1 MASNIGEIVA
11 TATLD
16 VAPFQSNVGRLKTY
30 LKGVDNSLKA
40 MENNFKGAG
49 KNVNNLK
56 SLLSQTG
63 SALGSYQK
71 LLSSQSERYN
81 QLKASIG
88 DVSAATAEQKQ
99 KLVEAGASMTATAA
113 KVAELQNRY
122 EQLAKSMR
130 QAYIDDSAFTKFG
143 KSAQEIG
150 NKISQ
155 AGQTVSGFG
164 SALTRGVTAPIV
176 AGAGIVLKAAIDYE
190 SAFAGVKKTV
200 DETATV
206 SYQKLSDGIRQMAKE
221 LPASAVEIANV
232 AEVAGQLGIKT
243 EDILSFSRTMIDMG
257 ESTNLSAEEAATAI
271 AKIANI
277 MGLTSDEYSRF
288 GAAVVDLGNNFATT
302 EKDIVE
308 MTNRLAAGGKLAGL
322 STADILGLATAMS
335 SVGIE
340 AEAGGTAM
348 TQTLTAI
355 GNAVSL
361 TGKGAADDLN
371 LIAKTAGMTSEEF
384 QQAWK
389 EKPVVALQSFIKV
402 LQEAQDK
409 GVNMNAILMQL
420 GMTGVRQ
427 SNMLKSLALA
437 SDKMGAA
444 VQRSNQAWKENTAL
458 TNEANKRYETTESQ
472 LKMFKNQLTDI
483 AIEFGGPLIKALRS
497 GLDAVKPW
505 IATLSDLAK
514 KFSSLSTEQQQNI
527 IYWGLAAAAIGPVLK
542 ILGGGISVVGGFIK
556 AIGGISKGIGILS
569 GSFKY
574 LKDFGGVASSLKAVA
589 GSAGAVETAVAGAT
603 SSTGTFA
610 GALGALANPI
620 GLLVG
625 GSALLAAG
633 LVYLGNKKDEARIKT
648 EEFGSQLSDT
658 ARGELKNFQKT
669 VDETSA
675 AVANFGTHAGDA
687 EKVSGAFKKL
697 YDEIVDGADKVNQRM
712 AELGSKWG
720 LSEED
725 IARAQEKNAQVVS
738 NTETMMNQIN
748 DIYQRHNGDAS
759 KFSQEEKEIIL
770 NNQNEMIKAKL
781 SMMDLSAEQQKAALQ
796 ALNGEVRNLN
806 ETQLNHTKD
815 VLKKALDEEKRL
827 YENSKSELKELLAG
841 KAIDQE
847 TYNKKMQT
855 LEANH
860 TQTMEALGVKYYQ
873 VMQNLDAKVKARTG
887 QSWNYW
893 EEAKKVL
900 EEYGLSYEVI
910 GQKAAEASRKM
921 GDSHSILAKYTSDMS
936 KETREANDA
945 WSLLVGNINENGNF
959 EVKSNVKEVIGEAT
973 KSAEGWEQFKFIA
986 KNADI
991 NSNARVTIAEALVE
1005 SGKWSTMT
1013 LEEKQLIVQNQAGL
1027 QAIFD
1032 SESQLKIWN
1041 SMPAEVKELLLK
1053 NADVM
1058 NKAEEASKALYNY
1071 EALTPKQ
1078 KELLATDE
1086 NFRNAVARS
1095 TDTLTTWNATVPF
1108 TKDLKADPTSVLN
1121 NSQLSIDKI
1130 LSWNMTSADT
1140 KSLDAVDNTGVAV
1153 GSAFLSVNSPK
1164 QESPIAINANDNTAE
1179 ASQSAS
1185 SNVNAPY
1192 QASPIDINAVDLTG
1206 NPSSAASA
1214 GVNAVKQNSPID
1226 INATNQTQGEANA
1239 ASNAVNAVKQ
1249 NGPIGIN
1256 AQDNTSSAVNS
1267 VWSGLMSLPAV
1278 KFIDII
1284 TRHFTEQHAKGTDN
1298 HPGGLATVND
1308 QRGTLYKELITL
1320 PDGTS
1325 FIPEGRNVVL
1335 PLPPGTKVLRAGKTR
1350 SLMNRLGIP
1359 NYEKGI
1365 GFEDTKIS
1373 HLTRRFQE
1381 LNARNRSSSYPKSTY
1396 SSGGF
1401 ANHSADSSGKAIVTE
1416 LVSLKESV
1424 EILLG
1429 KLLDKDSNTYLDG
1442 QVIAENSYRYQ
1453 GNIMR
1458 REGI

>member
-1 MASNIGEIVA
+1 MAGGTPLGQMYIELG
-11 TATLD
+11 LD
-16 VAPFQSNVGRLKTY
+16 VSKFNPTLNGAKNAVKYFQSNVKAL
-30 LKGVDNSLKA
+30 DSSLKNNGKNTDLLQAKYKTLGQAIEAQRKVLDQMKKSFDTLEPGTAKFDKAAAEIERENAKLTA
-40 MENNFKGAG
+40 MEGQLHRVQQALVAVGKENSFANRINKLGDSLIKGGDKIKTFGDNISSFGG
-49 KNVNNLK
+49 KLT
-56 SLLSQTG
+56 TG
-63 SALGSYQK
+63 L
-71 LLSSQSERYN
+71 
-81 QLKASIG
+81 
-88 DVSAATAEQKQ
+88 
-99 KLVEAGASMTATAA
+99 
-113 KVAELQNRY
+113 
-122 EQLAKSMR
+122 
-130 QAYIDDSAFTKFG
+130 
-143 KSAQEIG
+143 
-150 NKISQ
+150 
-155 AGQTVSGFG
+155 
-164 SALTRGVTAPIV
+164 TAPLV
-176 AGAGIVLKAAIDYE
+176 ASVGLITKAAIDYE

-389 EKPVVALQSFIKV
+389 EKPVVALQSFIKG

-437 SDKMGAA
+437 SDKMGQA
-444 VQRSNQAWKENTAL
+444 VDRSNKAWKENTAL

-472 LKMFKNQLTDI
+472 LKMFKNQVTDL
-483 AIEFGGPLIKALRS
+483 AIEFGGPLLKALRE
-497 GLDAVKPW
+497 GLKAGKPW
-505 IATLSDLAK
+505 IETLAK
-514 KFSSLSTEQQQNI
+514 MAKQFSSMSEEQQRNI
-527 IYWGLAAAAIGPVLK
+527 LK
-542 ILGGGISVVGGFIK
+542 W
-556 AIGGISKGIGILS
+556 
-569 GSFKY
+569 
-574 LKDFGGVASSLKAVA
+574 
-589 GSAGAVETAVAGAT
+589 
-603 SSTGTFA
+603 
-610 GALGALANPI
+610 GALAAGAGPALTILGKGLGII
-620 GLLVG
+620 GNLTKALGWLTKGTGKTVG
-625 GSALLAAG
+625 GLSLMLKTFQAFRTTGNLTSAFQLASTGMASFGTATATASTSTSLLTTALGTLASPLGLIVGGLSLATAAI
-633 LVYLGNKKDEARIKT
+633 VYLGNEKDKARIKT

-658 ARGELKNFQKT
+658 TRGELRNFQKT
-669 VDETSA
+669 VDETST

-697 YDEIVDGADKVNQRM
+697 YDEIVDGADKVNKRM

-725 IARAQEKNAQVVS
+725 IAKAQEKNAQVVS

-759 KFSQEEKEIIL
+759 KFSREEKEIIL

-815 VLKKALDEEKRL
+815 VLKKALDEEKKL

-847 TYNKKMQT
+847 TYNKKMQA

-1140 KSLDAVDNTGVAV
+1140 KSLDAVDNTGAAV
-1153 GSAFLSVNSPK
+1153 GSAIISVNSPR
-1164 QESPIAINANDNTAE
+1164 QEAPIDLFATDQTGGVRNETSSAINAIKQYNPVDISAKNSTQGTVNE
-1179 ASQSAS
+1179 VQS
-1185 SNVNAPY
+1185 
-1192 QASPIDINAVDLTG
+1192 
-1206 NPSSAASA
+1206 
-1214 GVNAVKQNSPID
+1214 GVNGIQDRTV
-1226 INATNQTQGEANA
+1226 T
-1239 ASNAVNAVKQ
+1239 
-1249 NGPIGIN
+1249 IN
-1256 AQDNTSSAVNS
+1256 AQDNASGVLAGIRSWIDS
-1267 VWSGLMSLPAV
+1267 VTGN
-1278 KFIDII
+1278 F
-1284 TRHFTEQHAKGTDN
+1284 FTTIFASQHAHGTN
-1298 HPGGLATVND
+1298 YHPGGLAVVND
-1308 QRGTLYKELITL
+1308 QRNSNYKELVTL
-1320 PDGTS
+1320 PDGRS
-1325 FIPEGRNVVL
+1325 FIPEGRNVLL
-1335 PLPPGTKVLRAGKTR
+1335 PLPRGSKVLRADKTR
-1350 SLMNRLGIP
+1350 RLMHEMGVPKYASGIGIP
-1359 NYEKGI
+1359 SDAKFLREMEQAQQNIVVQHQYTNKGQDTDKVVSEMRILRASMEKI
-1365 GFEDTKIS
+1365 
-1373 HLTRRFQE
+1373 LTAILE
-1381 LNARNRSSSYPKSTY
+1381 KSP
-1396 SSGGF
+1396 
-1401 ANHSADSSGKAIVTE
+1401 DV
-1416 LVSLKESV
+1416 
-1424 EILLG
+1424 
-1429 KLLDKDSNTYLDG
+1429 YLDNDIISRKTYEQHG
-1442 QVIAENSYRYQ
+1442 AIYA
-1453 GNIMR
+1453 

>member
-1 MASNIGEIVA
+1 MASNIGELVA

-49 KNVNNLK
+49 KNVGNLK
-56 SLLSQTG
+56 NLLSQTG
-63 SALGSYQK
+63 SALSSYQK
-71 LLSSQSERYN
+71 VLSSQSERYN

-88 DVSAATAEQKQ
+88 DVSTATAEQKQ
-99 KLVEAGASMTATAA
+99 KLVEASASMTATAA

-122 EQLAKSMR
+122 EQLASSMR

-143 KSAQEIG
+143 RGAQEVG

-155 AGQTVSGFG
+155 VGQTVSGFG

-176 AGAGIVLKAAIDYE
+176 AGAGLVVKAAIDYE

-206 SYQKLSDGIRQMAKE
+206 SYKNLSDGIRQMAKE

-232 AEVAGQLGIKT
+232 AEVAGQLGIKA

-271 AKIANI
+271 AKVANI
-277 MGLTSDEYSRF
+277 MGLTSDDYSRF
-288 GAAVVDLGNNFATT
+288 GASVVDLGNNFATT
-302 EKDIVE
+302 EKDIV
-308 MTNRLAAGGKLAGL
+308 MMANRLAAGGKLAGL
-322 STADILGLATAMS
+322 TAPEILGLATAMS

-361 TGKGAADDLN
+361 TTKDSADDLA
-371 LIAKTAGMTSEEF
+371 LIAKVAGTTSEEF

-389 EKPVVALQSFIKV
+389 EKPAEALQSFIKG
-402 LQEAQDK
+402 LNTAREK
-409 GVNMNAILMQL
+409 GANMDAILMKL

-427 SNMLKSLALA
+427 GNMLKSLALS
-437 SDKMGAA
+437 SDKMSAA
-444 VQRSNQAWKENTAL
+444 VNRSNQAWKENTAL

-472 LKMFKNQLTDI
+472 LKMFRNQLTDI
-483 AIEFGGPLIKALRS
+483 AIEFGGPLIKALRE
-497 GLDAVKPW
+497 GLNAAKPW
-505 IATLSDLAK
+505 IENLSELAK

-527 IYWGLAAAAIGPVLK
+527 LKWGLFAAALGPALK
-542 ILGGGISVVGGFIK
+542 LLGGGISVIGGFVK
-556 AIGGISKGIGILS
+556 AIGGLSKGIGFLS
-569 GSFKY
+569 GSAKY
-574 LKDFGGVASSLKAVA
+574 LANLPVGLNALA
-589 GSAGAVETAVAGAT
+589 GSAGAAETAMAGV
-603 SSTGTFA
+603 STGA
-610 GALGALANPI
+610 GSLSGAFGALANPL
-620 GLLVG
+620 GLIVGSIALVT
-625 GSALLAAG
+625 AG
-633 LVYLGNKKDEARIKT
+633 LVYLGNEKDKARIKT

-658 ARGELKNFQKT
+658 ARGELRSFQKT
-669 VDETSA
+669 VDETVT
-675 AVANFGTHAGDA
+675 AVANFGTHAGDV
-687 EKVSGAFKKL
+687 EKVTGAFKKL
-697 YDEIVDGADKVNQRM
+697 YDEVAESAEKANKRM
-712 AELGSKWG
+712 EELGAKWG

-725 IARAQEKNAQVVS
+725 VARAREKNGQVVS
-738 NTETMMNQIN
+738 NTEAMMNQIN

-796 ALNGEVRNLN
+796 ALNGEIGNLN
-806 ETQLNHTKD
+806 ETQLKHTKD
-815 VLKKALDEEKRL
+815 VLKQALDEEKTL
-827 YENSKSELKELLAG
+827 YETSKSELKELLKG

-847 TYNKKMQT
+847 TYNKKIQE

-860 TQTMEALGVKYYQ
+860 TQTMEALGTKYYQ
-873 VMQNLDAKVKARTG
+873 VMKTLDAKVKARTG
-887 QSWNYW
+887 QNWNYW
-893 EEAKKVL
+893 EEAKKAL
-900 EEYGLSYEVI
+900 EEYGLSYEAI
-910 GQKAAEASRKM
+910 GQKAAEASEKA
-921 GDSHSILAKYTSDMS
+921 GNSHSILAKYTSDMS
-936 KETREANDA
+936 KEVKEANDA
-945 WSLLVGNINENGNF
+945 WSLLVGNIDKNGNF
-959 EVKSNVKEVIGEAT
+959 EIKSNVKEVIGEAA
-973 KSAEGWEQFKFIA
+973 KSAEGWEQLQFIA
-986 KNADI
+986 KTADI

-1032 SESQLKIWN
+1032 SENHLKIWN

-1071 EALTPKQ
+1071 DSLTPKQ

-1086 NFRNAVARS
+1086 SFRTAVARS
-1095 TDTLTTWNATVPF
+1095 TDTLTTWNATTPF
-1108 TKDLKADPTSVLN
+1108 TKDFKANPTDVLN
-1121 NSQLSIDKI
+1121 NGQLSIDKI
-1130 LSWNMTSADT
+1130 MSWNLTNADT
-1140 KSLDAVDNTGVAV
+1140 KSLDAVDNTAGAVA
-1153 GSAFLSVNSPK
+1153 SALLSVNSPK
-1164 QESPIAINANDNTAE
+1164 QETPISINATDQTGPE
-1179 ASQSAS
+1179 SAS
-1185 SNVNAPY
+1185 ASAGINAIK
-1192 QASPIDINAVDLTG
+1192 QNFPIDINATNKTQG
-1206 NPSSAASA
+1206 EANSADQS
-1214 GVNAVKQNSPID
+1214 VNAVKQNSPIS
-1226 INATNQTQGEANA
+1226 IRAQNNTQSA
-1239 ASNAVNAVKQ
+1239 
-1249 NGPIGIN
+1249 I
-1256 AQDNTSSAVNS
+1256 SSVLG
-1267 VWSGLMSLPAV
+1267 GLASLPAI

-1284 TRHFTEQHAKGTDN
+1284 TRHFTQRHAKGTDN

-1308 QRGTLYKELITL
+1308 QRGTLYKEMVTL

-1325 FIPEGRNVVL
+1325 FIPHGRNVTL
-1335 PLPPGTKVLRAGKTR
+1335 PLPPGSKVMRAGKTR

-1359 NYEKGI
+1359 NYENGI

-1373 HLTRRFQE
+1373 HLTRRIQSI
-1381 LNARNRSSSYPKSTY
+1381 NTKNSNRGYQNTSYTIGGY
-1396 SSGGF
+1396 SGGDNQ
-1401 ANHSADSSGKAIVTE
+1401 AVVSE
-1416 LVSLKESV
+1416 LVSLKESL
-1424 EILLG
+1424 ENLLG
-1429 KLLDKDSNTYLDG
+1429 RLLDKDTNTYLDG
-1442 QVIAENSYRYQ
+1442 RVIAESSYKYQ

>member
-1 MASNIGEIVA
+1 MASNIGELVA

-49 KNVNNLK
+49 KNVSNLK
-56 SLLSQTG
+56 GLLSQTG

-88 DVSAATAEQKQ
+88 DVSTATAEQKQ
-99 KLVEAGASMTATAA
+99 KLVEASASMTATAA

-143 KSAQEIG
+143 KGAQEVG

-155 AGQTVSGFG
+155 MGQTISGFG

-176 AGAGIVLKAAIDYE
+176 AGAGLVVKAAIDYE

-206 SYQKLSDGIRQMAKE
+206 SYKNLSDGIRQMAKE

-232 AEVAGQLGIKT
+232 AEVAGQLGIKA
-243 EDILSFSRTMIDMG
+243 EDILTFSRTMIDMG

-277 MGLTSDEYSRF
+277 LGLTSDEYGRF
-288 GAAVVDLGNNFATT
+288 GASVVDLGNNFATT

-322 STADILGLATAMS
+322 TAPEILGLATAMS

-361 TGKGAADDLN
+361 TAKDSADDLA
-371 LIAKTAGMTSEEF
+371 LIAKVAGTTSEEF
-384 QQAWK
+384 QKAWK
-389 EKPVVALQSFIKV
+389 EKPAEALQAFIKG
-402 LQEAQDK
+402 LNTAREQGA
-409 GVNMNAILMQL
+409 NMDAILMKL
-420 GMTGVRQ
+420 GMTGIRQ
-427 SNMLKSLALA
+427 GNMLKSLALS
-437 SDKMGAA
+437 SDKMSAA
-444 VQRSNQAWKENTAL
+444 VERSNQAWKDNTAL

-472 LKMFKNQLTDI
+472 LKMFRNQVTDL

-505 IATLSDLAK
+505 LSNLADLAK

-527 IYWGLAAAAIGPVLK
+527 MKWGLFAAALGPALK
-542 ILGGGISVVGGFIK
+542 LLGGGISVIGGFVK
-556 AIGGISKGIGILS
+556 AIGGLSKGIGFLS
-569 GSFKY
+569 GSAKY
-574 LKDFGGVASSLKAVA
+574 LANLPVGLNALA
-589 GSAGAVETAVAGAT
+589 GSAGAVETAMEGV
-603 SSTGTFA
+603 STGA
-610 GALGALANPI
+610 GSLSGAFGALANPL
-620 GLLVG
+620 GLIVG
-625 GSALLAAG
+625 SIALAAAG
-633 LVYLGNKKDEARIKT
+633 LVYLGNEKDKARIKT

-658 ARGELKNFQKT
+658 ARGELRSFQKT
-669 VDETSA
+669 VDETA
-675 AVANFGTHAGDA
+675 TAVANFGTHAGDA
-687 EKVSGAFKKL
+687 DKVSGAFKKL
-697 YDEIVDGADKVNQRM
+697 YEEIATAADKTNKRM
-712 AELGSKWG
+712 EELGAKWG
-720 LSEED
+720 LSEDD
-725 IARAQEKNAQVVS
+725 IAKTKERNGQVVS
-738 NTETMMNQIN
+738 NTEAMMNQIN
-748 DIYQRHNGDAS
+748 EIYQRHNGDAS

-781 SMMDLSAEQQKAALQ
+781 SMMNLSADQQKAALQ
-796 ALNGEVRNLN
+796 ALNGDVRSLN
-806 ETQLNHTKD
+806 ETQLKHTKD
-815 VLKKALDEEKRL
+815 VLKQALDEEKKL
-827 YENSKSELKELLAG
+827 YENSKSELKELLDG

-847 TYNKKMQT
+847 TYNKKLQT

-860 TQTMEALGVKYYQ
+860 TQTMEALGSKYYQ
-873 VMQNLDAKVKARTG
+873 VMQNLDVKVKARTG

-910 GQKAAEASRKM
+910 GQKSAKASQKM

-936 KETREANDA
+936 KEVKEANDA
-945 WSLLVGNINENGNF
+945 WSLLVGNIDKNGNF
-959 EVKSNVKEVIGEAT
+959 QVKSNVKEVIGEAT
-973 KSAEGWEQFKFIA
+973 KSAEGWEQLQFIA
-986 KNADI
+986 KTADI

-1005 SGKWSTMT
+1005 SGKWKDMT
-1013 LEEKQLIVQNQAGL
+1013 LEEKQVIVKNQAGL

-1032 SESQLKIWN
+1032 SETHLKTWN
-1041 SMPAEVKELLLK
+1041 SMPAEVKELLMK
-1053 NADVM
+1053 NTDIM
-1058 NKAEEASKALYNY
+1058 NKAEEASKALSNY
-1071 EALTPKQ
+1071 EALKPKQ
-1078 KELLATDE
+1078 KELLANDE
-1086 NFRNAVARS
+1086 SVRKAVARS
-1095 TDTLTTWNATVPF
+1095 TDTLTTWNATTPF
-1108 TKDLKADPTSVLN
+1108 TKDLKADPTNVLN
-1121 NSQLSIDKI
+1121 NGQLSIDKI
-1130 LSWNMTSADT
+1130 TAWNFASAET
-1140 KSLDAVDNTGVAV
+1140 KSLDAVDNTSAAV
-1153 GSAFLSVNSPK
+1153 GSAMLNVNSPK
-1164 QESPIAINANDNTAE
+1164 QETPIGINATDLTSPE
-1179 ASQSAS
+1179 SAS
-1185 SNVNAPY
+1185 
-1192 QASPIDINAVDLTG
+1192 
-1206 NPSSAASA
+1206 ASA
-1214 GVNAVKQNSPID
+1214 GINAIKQNFPID
-1226 INATNQTQGEANA
+1226 INATNKTQGEANA

-1249 NGPIGIN
+1249 NSPIGIN
-1256 AQDNTSSAVNS
+1256 AQNQTGGVISS
-1267 VWSGLMSLPAV
+1267 VWSSLSSLPAF

-1335 PLPPGTKVLRAGKTR
+1335 PLPPGTKVMRAGKTR

-1381 LNARNRSSSYPKSTY
+1381 INARNRSSSYPKSTY
-1396 SSGGF
+1396 SSGRF
-1401 ANHSADSSGKAIVTE
+1401 ANHSEDSSSKAIVTE

-1424 EILLG
+1424 EFLLG

>member
-1 MASNIGEIVA
+1 MAGGTPLGQMYIELG
-11 TATLD
+11 LD
-16 VAPFQSNVGRLKTY
+16 VSKFNPTLNGAKNAVKYFQSNVKAL
-30 LKGVDNSLKA
+30 DSSLK
-40 MENNFKGAG
+40 NNG
-49 KNVNNLK
+49 KNTDLLQAKYKTLGQAIEAQRKVLDQMKK
-56 SLLSQTG
+56 SFDTLEPGT
-63 SALGSYQK
+63 AK
-71 LLSSQSERYN
+71 FD
-81 QLKASIG
+81 K
-88 DVSAATAEQKQ
+88 ATAEIERENA
-99 KLVEAGASMTATAA
+99 KLAA
-113 KVAELQNRY
+113 MEGQLHKVQQALIAVGKENSFANRINK
-122 EQLAKSMR
+122 LG
-130 QAYIDDSAFTKFG
+130 DSLIKGGDKIKTFG
-143 KSAQEIG
+143 D
-150 NKISQ
+150 NIS
-155 AGQTVSGFG
+155 SFG
-164 SALTRGVTAPIV
+164 GKLTTGLTAPLV
-176 AGAGIVLKAAIDYE
+176 ASVGLITKAAIDYE

-389 EKPVVALQSFIKV
+389 EKPVVALQSFIKG

-437 SDKMGAA
+437 SDKMGQA
-444 VQRSNQAWKENTAL
+444 VDRSNKAWKENTAL

-472 LKMFKNQLTDI
+472 LKMFKNQVTDL
-483 AIEFGGPLIKALRS
+483 AIEFGGPLLKALRE
-497 GLDAVKPW
+497 GLKAGKPW
-505 IATLSDLAK
+505 IETLAK
-514 KFSSLSTEQQQNI
+514 MAKQFSSMSEEQQRNI
-527 IYWGLAAAAIGPVLK
+527 LK
-542 ILGGGISVVGGFIK
+542 W
-556 AIGGISKGIGILS
+556 
-569 GSFKY
+569 
-574 LKDFGGVASSLKAVA
+574 
-589 GSAGAVETAVAGAT
+589 
-603 SSTGTFA
+603 
-610 GALGALANPI
+610 GALAAGAGPALTILGKGLGII
-620 GLLVG
+620 GNLTKALGWLTKGTGKTVSGLSLMLKTFQAFRTTGNLTSAFQLASTGMASFGTATTTASTSTSLLTTALGTLASPLGLIVG
-625 GSALLAAG
+625 GLSLATAAI
-633 LVYLGNKKDEARIKT
+633 VYLGNEKDKARIKT

-658 ARGELKNFQKT
+658 TRGELRNFQKT
-669 VDETSA
+669 VDETSM

-697 YDEIVDGADKVNQRM
+697 YDEIVDGADKVNKRM

-725 IARAQEKNAQVVS
+725 IAKAQEKNAQVVS

-759 KFSQEEKEIIL
+759 KFSREEKEIIL

-815 VLKKALDEEKRL
+815 VLKKALDEEKKL

-847 TYNKKMQT
+847 TYNKKMQA

-1140 KSLDAVDNTGVAV
+1140 KSLDAVDNTGAAV
-1153 GSAFLSVNSPK
+1153 GSAIISVNSPR
-1164 QESPIAINANDNTAE
+1164 QEAPIDLFATDQTGGVRNETSSAINAIKQYNPVDISAQNSTQGTVNE
-1179 ASQSAS
+1179 VQS
-1185 SNVNAPY
+1185 
-1192 QASPIDINAVDLTG
+1192 
-1206 NPSSAASA
+1206 
-1214 GVNAVKQNSPID
+1214 GVNGIQDRTV
-1226 INATNQTQGEANA
+1226 T
-1239 ASNAVNAVKQ
+1239 
-1249 NGPIGIN
+1249 IN
-1256 AQDNTSSAVNS
+1256 AQDNASGVLAGIRSWIDS
-1267 VWSGLMSLPAV
+1267 VTGN
-1278 KFIDII
+1278 F
-1284 TRHFTEQHAKGTDN
+1284 FTTIFASQHAHGTN
-1298 HPGGLATVND
+1298 YHPGGLAVVND
-1308 QRGTLYKELITL
+1308 QRNSNYKELVTL
-1320 PDGTS
+1320 PDGRS
-1325 FIPEGRNVVL
+1325 FIPEGRNVLL
-1335 PLPPGTKVLRAGKTR
+1335 PLPRGSKVLRADKTR
-1350 SLMNRLGIP
+1350 RLMHEMGVPKYASGIGIP
-1359 NYEKGI
+1359 SDAKFLREMEQAQQNIVVQHQYTNKGQDTDKVVSEMRILRASMEKI
-1365 GFEDTKIS
+1365 
-1373 HLTRRFQE
+1373 LTAILE
-1381 LNARNRSSSYPKSTY
+1381 KSP
-1396 SSGGF
+1396 
-1401 ANHSADSSGKAIVTE
+1401 DV
-1416 LVSLKESV
+1416 
-1424 EILLG
+1424 
-1429 KLLDKDSNTYLDG
+1429 YLDNEIISRKTYEQHG
-1442 QVIAENSYRYQ
+1442 AIYA
-1453 GNIMR
+1453 

>member
-1 MASNIGEIVA
+1 MAGGTPLGQMYIELG
-11 TATLD
+11 LD
-16 VAPFQSNVGRLKTY
+16 VSKFNPTLNGAKNAVKYFQSNVKAL
-30 LKGVDNSLKA
+30 DSSLKNNGKNTDLLQAKYKTLGQAIEAQRKVLDQMKKSFDTLEPGTAKFDKAAAEIERENAKLAA
-40 MENNFKGAG
+40 MEGQLHKVQQALIAVGKENSFANRINKLGDSLIKGGDKIKTFGDNISSFGG
-49 KNVNNLK
+49 KLT
-56 SLLSQTG
+56 TG
-63 SALGSYQK
+63 L
-71 LLSSQSERYN
+71 
-81 QLKASIG
+81 
-88 DVSAATAEQKQ
+88 
-99 KLVEAGASMTATAA
+99 
-113 KVAELQNRY
+113 
-122 EQLAKSMR
+122 
-130 QAYIDDSAFTKFG
+130 
-143 KSAQEIG
+143 
-150 NKISQ
+150 
-155 AGQTVSGFG
+155 
-164 SALTRGVTAPIV
+164 TAPLV
-176 AGAGIVLKAAIDYE
+176 ASVGLITKAAIDYE

-389 EKPVVALQSFIKV
+389 EKPVVALQSFIKG

-437 SDKMGAA
+437 SDKMGQA
-444 VQRSNQAWKENTAL
+444 VDRSNKAWKENTAL

-472 LKMFKNQLTDI
+472 LKMFKNQVTDL
-483 AIEFGGPLIKALRS
+483 AIEFGGPLLKALRE
-497 GLDAVKPW
+497 GLKAGKPW
-505 IATLSDLAK
+505 IETLAK
-514 KFSSLSTEQQQNI
+514 MAKQFSSMSEEQQRNI
-527 IYWGLAAAAIGPVLK
+527 LKWGALAAGAGPALT
-542 ILGGGISVVGGFIK
+542 ILGKGLGIIGNLTK
-556 AIGGISKGIGILS
+556 ALGWLTKGTGKTVSGLS
-569 GSFKY
+569 LMLKTFQAFRTTGNLTSAFQLASTGMASF
-574 LKDFGGVASSLKAVA
+574 GTATASAS
-589 GSAGAVETAVAGAT
+589 
-603 SSTGTFA
+603 SSTGL
-610 GALGALANPI
+610 LGTSMSLLANPL
-620 GLLVG
+620 GLIVG
-625 GSALLAAG
+625 SLALATAG
-633 LVYLGNKKDEARIKT
+633 LVYLGNEKDKARIKT

-658 ARGELKNFQKT
+658 ARGELRNFQKT
-669 VDETSA
+669 VDETST

-697 YDEIVDGADKVNQRM
+697 YDEIVDGADKVNKRM

-725 IARAQEKNAQVVS
+725 IAKAQEKNAQLVS

-759 KFSQEEKEIIL
+759 KFSREEKEIIL

-815 VLKKALDEEKRL
+815 VLKKALDEEKKL

-847 TYNKKMQT
+847 TYNKKMQA

-1140 KSLDAVDNTGVAV
+1140 KSLDAVDNTGAAV
-1153 GSAFLSVNSPK
+1153 GSAIISVNSPR
-1164 QESPIAINANDNTAE
+1164 QEAPIDLFATDQTGGVRNETSSAINAIKQYNPVDISAQNSTQGTVNE
-1179 ASQSAS
+1179 VQS
-1185 SNVNAPY
+1185 
-1192 QASPIDINAVDLTG
+1192 
-1206 NPSSAASA
+1206 
-1214 GVNAVKQNSPID
+1214 GVNGIQDRTV
-1226 INATNQTQGEANA
+1226 T
-1239 ASNAVNAVKQ
+1239 
-1249 NGPIGIN
+1249 IN
-1256 AQDNTSSAVNS
+1256 AQDNASGVLAGIRSWIDS
-1267 VWSGLMSLPAV
+1267 VTGN
-1278 KFIDII
+1278 F
-1284 TRHFTEQHAKGTDN
+1284 FTTIFASQHAHGTN
-1298 HPGGLATVND
+1298 YHPGGLAVVND
-1308 QRGTLYKELITL
+1308 QRNSNYKELVTL
-1320 PDGTS
+1320 PDGRS
-1325 FIPEGRNVVL
+1325 FIPEGRNVLL
-1335 PLPPGTKVLRAGKTR
+1335 PLPRGSKVLRADKTR
-1350 SLMNRLGIP
+1350 RLMHEMGVPKYASGIGIP
-1359 NYEKGI
+1359 SDAKFLREMEQAQQNIVVQHQYTNKGQDTDKVVSEMRILRASMEKI
-1365 GFEDTKIS
+1365 
-1373 HLTRRFQE
+1373 LTAILE
-1381 LNARNRSSSYPKSTY
+1381 KSP
-1396 SSGGF
+1396 
-1401 ANHSADSSGKAIVTE
+1401 DI
-1416 LVSLKESV
+1416 
-1424 EILLG
+1424 
-1429 KLLDKDSNTYLDG
+1429 YLDNEIISRKTYEQHG
-1442 QVIAENSYRYQ
+1442 AIYA
-1453 GNIMR
+1453 

>member
-1 MASNIGEIVA
+1 MASNIGELVA

-49 KNVNNLK
+49 KNVSNLK
-56 SLLSQTG
+56 SLMDQTG
-63 SALGSYQK
+63 SALGNYQK

-88 DVSAATAEQKQ
+88 DVSTATAEQKQ
-99 KLVEAGASMTATAA
+99 KLVEASASMTATAA

-143 KSAQEIG
+143 KGAQEVGEKFSKVGKEI
-150 NKISQ
+150 
-155 AGQTVSGFG
+155 SGFG
-164 SALTRGVTAPIV
+164 SALTKGVTAPIV
-176 AGAGIVLKAAIDYE
+176 AGAGLVVKAAIDYE

-288 GAAVVDLGNNFATT
+288 GASVVDLGNNFATT

-348 TQTLTAI
+348 VQTLTGI
-355 GNAVSL
+355 GKAVSGV
-361 TGKGAADDLN
+361 GKGAKEKLE
-371 LIAKTAGMTSEEF
+371 LIAQIAGTTSESF
-384 QQAWK
+384 SQAWK
-389 EKPVVALQSFIKV
+389 EKPAEALQSFIKG
-402 LQEAQDK
+402 LQKANDEGK
-409 GVNMNAILMQL
+409 NMDGILSDL
-420 GMTGVRQ
+420 GMKGIRQ
-427 SNMLKSLALA
+427 GNMLKSLALA
-437 SDKMGAA
+437 SDKMSAA
-444 VQRSNQAWKENTAL
+444 VARSNQAWKDNTAL

-483 AIEFGGPLIKALRS
+483 AIEFGGPLVKALRE
-497 GLDAVKPW
+497 GLNAAKPW
-505 IATLSDLAK
+505 IENLSELAK

-527 IYWGLAAAAIGPVLK
+527 LKWGLFAAALGPALK
-542 ILGGGISVVGGFIK
+542 LLGGGISVIGGFVK
-556 AIGGISKGIGILS
+556 AIGGLSKGIGFLS
-569 GSFKY
+569 GSIRY

-589 GSAGAVETAVAGAT
+589 GSAGAVETAMAGVST
-603 SSTGTFA
+603 SASSLS
-610 GALGALANPI
+610 GAFGALANPL
-620 GLLVG
+620 GLIVG
-625 GSALLAAG
+625 SIALATAG
-633 LVYLGNKKDEARIKT
+633 LVYLGNEKDKARIKT

-658 ARGELKNFQKT
+658 ARGELRSFQKT
-669 VDETSA
+669 VDETST

-687 EKVSGAFKKL
+687 DKVSGAFKKL
-697 YDEIVDGADKVNQRM
+697 YEEIATAADKTNKRM
-712 AELGSKWG
+712 EELGAKWG
-720 LSEED
+720 LSEDD
-725 IARAQEKNAQVVS
+725 IAKAKERNGQVVS
-738 NTETMMNQIN
+738 NTEVMMNQIN
-748 DIYQRHNGDAS
+748 EIYQRHNGDAS

-781 SMMDLSAEQQKAALQ
+781 KLMSLSEEQQTAALQ
-796 ALNGEVRNLN
+796 ALNGKISSLN

-815 VLKKALDEEKRL
+815 VLKKALDEEKKL
-827 YENSKSELKELLAG
+827 YENSKSELKELLDG

-855 LEANH
+855 LETNH

-910 GQKAAEASRKM
+910 GQKAAEASQKM

-959 EVKSNVKEVIGEAT
+959 EVKSNVKEVIGEAA
-973 KSAEGWEQFKFIA
+973 KSAEGWEQLQFIA
-986 KNADI
+986 KTADI

-1005 SGKWSTMT
+1005 SGKWKDMT
-1013 LEEKQLIVQNQAGL
+1013 LEEKQVIVKNQAGL

-1032 SESQLKIWN
+1032 SESHLKIWN

-1053 NADVM
+1053 NVDVM

-1071 EALTPKQ
+1071 DALTPKQ

-1086 NFRNAVARS
+1086 SFRTAVARS
-1095 TDTLTTWNATVPF
+1095 TDTLTTWNATTPF
-1108 TKDLKADPTSVLN
+1108 TKDLKADPTNVLN
-1121 NSQLSIDKI
+1121 NGQLSIDKI
-1130 LSWNMTSADT
+1130 MAWNLSNPET

-1153 GSAFLSVNSPK
+1153 GSAMASVNSPK
-1164 QESPIAINANDNTAE
+1164 QETPIEINATDLTSPE
-1179 ASQSAS
+1179 SAS
-1185 SNVNAPY
+1185 ASAGINAIK
-1192 QASPIDINAVDLTG
+1192 QNFPIDINAANRTQG
-1206 NPSSAASA
+1206 EANSA
-1214 GVNAVKQNSPID
+1214 GQSVNAVKQNSPI
-1226 INATNQTQGEANA
+1226 E
-1239 ASNAVNAVKQ
+1239 
-1249 NGPIGIN
+1249 IN
-1256 AQDNTSSAVNS
+1256 AQNQTGGVISS
-1267 VWSGLMSLPAV
+1267 VWASLSSLPAF

-1335 PLPPGTKVLRAGKTR
+1335 PLPPGTKVMRAGKTR

-1373 HLTRRFQE
+1373 HLTRRIQ
-1381 LNARNRSSSYPKSTY
+1381 NVNTRNSTRRY
-1396 SSGGF
+1396 QGTTYTIDGTGNTGSGQ
-1401 ANHSADSSGKAIVTE
+1401 AVVAE

-1424 EILLG
+1424 ETLLG
-1429 KLLDKDSNTYLDG
+1429 RLLDKDFNTYLDG
-1442 QVIAENSYRYQ
+1442 QVIAKNSYQYQ
-1453 GNIMR
+1453 GHIMR

>member
-1 MASNIGEIVA
+1 MAGGTPLGQMYIELG
-11 TATLD
+11 LD
-16 VAPFQSNVGRLKTY
+16 VSKFNPTLNGAKNAVKYFQSNVKAL
-30 LKGVDNSLKA
+30 DSSLKNNGKNTDLLQAKYKTLGQAIEAQRKVLDQMKKSFDTLEPGTAKFDKAAAEIERENAKLAA
-40 MENNFKGAG
+40 MEGQLHKVQQALIAVGKENSFANRINKLGDSLIKGGDKIKTFGDNISSFGG
-49 KNVNNLK
+49 KLT
-56 SLLSQTG
+56 TG
-63 SALGSYQK
+63 L
-71 LLSSQSERYN
+71 
-81 QLKASIG
+81 
-88 DVSAATAEQKQ
+88 
-99 KLVEAGASMTATAA
+99 
-113 KVAELQNRY
+113 
-122 EQLAKSMR
+122 
-130 QAYIDDSAFTKFG
+130 
-143 KSAQEIG
+143 
-150 NKISQ
+150 
-155 AGQTVSGFG
+155 
-164 SALTRGVTAPIV
+164 TAPLV
-176 AGAGIVLKAAIDYE
+176 ASVGLITKAAIDYE

-389 EKPVVALQSFIKV
+389 EKPVVALQSFIKG

-437 SDKMGAA
+437 SDKMGQA
-444 VQRSNQAWKENTAL
+444 VDRSNKAWKENTAL

-472 LKMFKNQLTDI
+472 LKMFKNQVTDL
-483 AIEFGGPLIKALRS
+483 AIEFGGPLLKALRE
-497 GLDAVKPW
+497 GLKAGKPW
-505 IATLSDLAK
+505 IETLAK
-514 KFSSLSTEQQQNI
+514 MAKQFSSMSEEQQRNI
-527 IYWGLAAAAIGPVLK
+527 LK
-542 ILGGGISVVGGFIK
+542 W
-556 AIGGISKGIGILS
+556 
-569 GSFKY
+569 
-574 LKDFGGVASSLKAVA
+574 
-589 GSAGAVETAVAGAT
+589 
-603 SSTGTFA
+603 
-610 GALGALANPI
+610 GALAAGAGPALTILGKGLGII
-620 GLLVG
+620 GNLTKALGWLTKGTGKTVSGLSLMLKTFQAFRTTGNLTSAFQLASTGMASFGTATTTASTSTSLLTTALGTLASPLGLIVG
-625 GSALLAAG
+625 GLSLATAAI
-633 LVYLGNKKDEARIKT
+633 VYLGNEKDKARIKT

-658 ARGELKNFQKT
+658 TRGELRNFQKT
-669 VDETSA
+669 VDETSM

-697 YDEIVDGADKVNQRM
+697 YDEIVDGADKVNKRM
-712 AELGSKWG
+712 AELGSNWG

-725 IARAQEKNAQVVS
+725 IAKAQEKNAQVVS

-759 KFSQEEKEIIL
+759 KFSREEKEIIL

-815 VLKKALDEEKRL
+815 VLKKALDEEKKL

-847 TYNKKMQT
+847 TYNKKMQA

-1140 KSLDAVDNTGVAV
+1140 KSLDAVDNTGAAV
-1153 GSAFLSVNSPK
+1153 GSAIISVNSPR
-1164 QESPIAINANDNTAE
+1164 QEAPIDLFATDQTGGVRNETSSAINAIKQYNPVDISAQNSTQGTVNE
-1179 ASQSAS
+1179 VQS
-1185 SNVNAPY
+1185 
-1192 QASPIDINAVDLTG
+1192 
-1206 NPSSAASA
+1206 
-1214 GVNAVKQNSPID
+1214 GVNGIQDRTV
-1226 INATNQTQGEANA
+1226 T
-1239 ASNAVNAVKQ
+1239 
-1249 NGPIGIN
+1249 IN
-1256 AQDNTSSAVNS
+1256 AQDNASGVLAGIRSWIDS
-1267 VWSGLMSLPAV
+1267 VTGN
-1278 KFIDII
+1278 F
-1284 TRHFTEQHAKGTDN
+1284 FTTIFASQHAHGTN
-1298 HPGGLATVND
+1298 YHPGGLAVVND
-1308 QRGTLYKELITL
+1308 QRNSNYKELVTL
-1320 PDGTS
+1320 PDGRS
-1325 FIPEGRNVVL
+1325 FIPEGRNVLL
-1335 PLPPGTKVLRAGKTR
+1335 PLPRGSKVLRADKTR
-1350 SLMNRLGIP
+1350 RLMHEMGVPKYASGIGIP
-1359 NYEKGI
+1359 SDAKFLREMEQAQQNIVVQHQYTNKRQDTDKVVSEMRILRASMEKI
-1365 GFEDTKIS
+1365 
-1373 HLTRRFQE
+1373 LTAILE
-1381 LNARNRSSSYPKSTY
+1381 KSP
-1396 SSGGF
+1396 
-1401 ANHSADSSGKAIVTE
+1401 DV
-1416 LVSLKESV
+1416 
-1424 EILLG
+1424 
-1429 KLLDKDSNTYLDG
+1429 YLDNEIISRKTYEQHG
-1442 QVIAENSYRYQ
+1442 AIYA
-1453 GNIMR
+1453 

>member
-1 MASNIGEIVA
+1 MASNIGELVA

-49 KNVNNLK
+49 KNVGNLK
-56 SLLSQTG
+56 NLLSQTG
-63 SALGSYQK
+63 SALNSYQK
-71 LLSSQSERYN
+71 ILSSQSERYN

-88 DVSAATAEQKQ
+88 DVSSATAEQKQ
-99 KLVEAGASMTATAA
+99 KLVEASASMTATAA

-122 EQLAKSMR
+122 EQLASSMR

-143 KSAQEIG
+143 RGAQEVG

-155 AGQTVSGFG
+155 VGQTISGFG

-176 AGAGIVLKAAIDYE
+176 AGAGLVVKAAIDYE

-206 SYQKLSDGIRQMAKE
+206 SYKNLSDGIRQMAKE

-232 AEVAGQLGIKT
+232 AEVAGQLGIKA

-271 AKIANI
+271 AKVANI
-277 MGLTSDEYSRF
+277 MGLTSDDYSRF
-288 GAAVVDLGNNFATT
+288 GASVVDLGNNFATT
-302 EKDIVE
+302 EKDIV
-308 MTNRLAAGGKLAGL
+308 MMANRLAAGGKLAGL
-322 STADILGLATAMS
+322 TAPEILGLATAMS

-361 TGKGAADDLN
+361 TTKDSADDLA
-371 LIAKTAGMTSEEF
+371 LIAKVAGTTSEEF

-389 EKPVVALQSFIKV
+389 EKPAEALQSFIKG
-402 LQEAQDK
+402 LNTAREK
-409 GVNMNAILMQL
+409 GANMDAILMKL

-427 SNMLKSLALA
+427 GNMLKSLALS
-437 SDKMGAA
+437 SDKMSAA
-444 VQRSNQAWKENTAL
+444 VNRSNQAWKENTAL

-472 LKMFKNQLTDI
+472 LKMFRNQLTDI
-483 AIEFGGPLIKALRS
+483 AIEFGGPLIKALRE
-497 GLDAVKPW
+497 GLNAAKPW
-505 IATLSDLAK
+505 IENLSELAK

-527 IYWGLAAAAIGPVLK
+527 LKWGLFAAALGPALK
-542 ILGGGISVVGGFIK
+542 LLGGGISVIGGFVK
-556 AIGGISKGIGILS
+556 AIGSLSKGIGFLS
-569 GSFKY
+569 GSAKY
-574 LKDFGGVASSLKAVA
+574 LANLPVGLNVLA
-589 GSAGAVETAVAGAT
+589 GSAGAAETAMAGV
-603 SSTGTFA
+603 STGA
-610 GALGALANPI
+610 GSLSGAFGALANPL
-620 GLLVG
+620 GLIVGSIALVT
-625 GSALLAAG
+625 AG
-633 LVYLGNKKDEARIKT
+633 LVYLGNEKDKARIKT

-658 ARGELKNFQKT
+658 ARGELRSFQKT
-669 VDETSA
+669 VDETA
-675 AVANFGTHAGDA
+675 TAVANFGTHAGDV
-687 EKVSGAFKKL
+687 EKVTGAFKKL
-697 YDEIVDGADKVNQRM
+697 YDEVAESAEKANKRM
-712 AELGSKWG
+712 EELGAKWG

-725 IARAQEKNAQVVS
+725 IARAREKNGQVVS
-738 NTETMMNQIN
+738 NTEAMMNQIN

-796 ALNGEVRNLN
+796 ALNGEIGNLN
-806 ETQLNHTKD
+806 ETQLKHTKD
-815 VLKKALDEEKRL
+815 VLKQALDEEKTL
-827 YENSKSELKELLAG
+827 YETSKSELKELLKG

-847 TYNKKMQT
+847 TYNKKIQE

-860 TQTMEALGVKYYQ
+860 TQTMEALGTKYYQ
-873 VMQNLDAKVKARTG
+873 VMKTLDAKVKARTG
-887 QSWNYW
+887 QNWNYW
-893 EEAKKVL
+893 EEAKKAL
-900 EEYGLSYEVI
+900 EEYGLSYEAI
-910 GQKAAEASRKM
+910 GQKAAEASEKA
-921 GDSHSILAKYTSDMS
+921 GNSHSILAKYTSDMS
-936 KETREANDA
+936 KEVKEANDA
-945 WSLLVGNINENGNF
+945 WSLLVGNIDKNGNF
-959 EVKSNVKEVIGEAT
+959 EIKSNVKEVIGEAA
-973 KSAEGWEQFKFIA
+973 KSAEGWEQLQFIA
-986 KNADI
+986 KTADI

-1032 SESQLKIWN
+1032 SENHLKIWN

-1071 EALTPKQ
+1071 DSLTPKQ

-1086 NFRNAVARS
+1086 SFRTAVARS
-1095 TDTLTTWNATVPF
+1095 TDTLTTWNATTPF
-1108 TKDLKADPTSVLN
+1108 TKDFKANPTDVLN
-1121 NSQLSIDKI
+1121 NGQLSIDKI
-1130 LSWNMTSADT
+1130 MSWNLTNADT
-1140 KSLDAVDNTGVAV
+1140 KSLDAVDNTAGAVA
-1153 GSAFLSVNSPK
+1153 SALLSVNSPK
-1164 QESPIAINANDNTAE
+1164 QEAPIGINATDQTGPE
-1179 ASQSAS
+1179 SAS
-1185 SNVNAPY
+1185 
-1192 QASPIDINAVDLTG
+1192 
-1206 NPSSAASA
+1206 ASA
-1214 GVNAVKQNSPID
+1214 GINAIKQNFPID
-1226 INATNQTQGEANA
+1226 INATNQTQGEANS

-1249 NGPIGIN
+1249 DSPISIK
-1256 AQDNTSSAVNS
+1256 AQNNTQSAISSVLG
-1267 VWSGLMSLPAV
+1267 GLASLPAI

-1284 TRHFTEQHAKGTDN
+1284 TRHFTQRHAKGTNN

-1308 QRGTLYKELITL
+1308 QRGTLYKEMVTL

-1325 FIPEGRNVVL
+1325 FIPHGRNVTL
-1335 PLPPGTKVLRAGKTR
+1335 PLPPGSKVMRAGKTR

-1359 NYEKGI
+1359 NYENGI

-1373 HLTRRFQE
+1373 HLTRRIQSI
-1381 LNARNRSSSYPKSTY
+1381 NTKNSNRGYQNTSYTIGGY
-1396 SSGGF
+1396 SGGDNQ
-1401 ANHSADSSGKAIVTE
+1401 AVVSE
-1416 LVSLKESV
+1416 LVSLKESL
-1424 EILLG
+1424 ENLLG
-1429 KLLDKDSNTYLDG
+1429 RLLDKDTNTYLDG
-1442 QVIAENSYRYQ
+1442 RVIAESSYKYQ

>member
-1 MASNIGEIVA
+1 MAGGTPLGQMYIELG
-11 TATLD
+11 LD
-16 VAPFQSNVGRLKTY
+16 VSKFNPTLNGAKNAVKYFQSNVKALDSSLKNNGKNTDLLQAKY
-30 LKGVDNSLKA
+30 KTLGQAIEAQRKVLDQMKESFDTLEPGTAKFDKAAAEIERENAKLKA
-40 MENNFKGAG
+40 MEGQLHRVQQALVAVGKENSFANRINKLGDSLIKGGDKIKTFGDNISSFGG
-49 KNVNNLK
+49 KLT
-56 SLLSQTG
+56 TG
-63 SALGSYQK
+63 L
-71 LLSSQSERYN
+71 
-81 QLKASIG
+81 
-88 DVSAATAEQKQ
+88 
-99 KLVEAGASMTATAA
+99 
-113 KVAELQNRY
+113 
-122 EQLAKSMR
+122 
-130 QAYIDDSAFTKFG
+130 
-143 KSAQEIG
+143 
-150 NKISQ
+150 
-155 AGQTVSGFG
+155 
-164 SALTRGVTAPIV
+164 TAPLV
-176 AGAGIVLKAAIDYE
+176 ASVGLITKAAIDYE

-389 EKPVVALQSFIKV
+389 EKPVVALQSFIKG

-437 SDKMGAA
+437 SDKMGQA
-444 VQRSNQAWKENTAL
+444 VDRSNKAWKENTAL

-472 LKMFKNQLTDI
+472 LKMFKNQVTDL
-483 AIEFGGPLIKALRS
+483 AIEFGGPLLKALRE
-497 GLDAVKPW
+497 GLKAGKPW
-505 IATLSDLAK
+505 IETLAK
-514 KFSSLSTEQQQNI
+514 MAKQFSSMSEEQQRNI
-527 IYWGLAAAAIGPVLK
+527 LK
-542 ILGGGISVVGGFIK
+542 W
-556 AIGGISKGIGILS
+556 
-569 GSFKY
+569 
-574 LKDFGGVASSLKAVA
+574 
-589 GSAGAVETAVAGAT
+589 
-603 SSTGTFA
+603 
-610 GALGALANPI
+610 GALAAGAGPALTILGKGLGII
-620 GLLVG
+620 GNLTKALGWLTKGTGKTVSGLSLMLKTFQAFRTTGNLTSAFQLASTGMASFGTATATASTSTSLLTTALGTLASPLGLIVG
-625 GSALLAAG
+625 GLSLATAAI
-633 LVYLGNKKDEARIKT
+633 VYLGNEKDKARIKT

-658 ARGELKNFQKT
+658 TRGELRNFQKT
-669 VDETSA
+669 VDETTT

-697 YDEIVDGADKVNQRM
+697 YDEIVDGADKVNKRM

-725 IARAQEKNAQVVS
+725 IAKAQEKNAQVVS

-759 KFSQEEKEIIL
+759 KFSREEKEIIL

-781 SMMDLSAEQQKAALQ
+781 SMMGLSAEQQKAALQ

-815 VLKKALDEEKRL
+815 VLKKALDEEKKL

-847 TYNKKMQT
+847 TYNKKMQA

-1140 KSLDAVDNTGVAV
+1140 KSLDAVDNTGAAV
-1153 GSAFLSVNSPK
+1153 GSAIISVNSPK
-1164 QESPIAINANDNTAE
+1164 QEAPIDLFATDQTGGVRNETSSAINAIKQYNPVDISAQNSTQGTVNE
-1179 ASQSAS
+1179 VQS
-1185 SNVNAPY
+1185 
-1192 QASPIDINAVDLTG
+1192 
-1206 NPSSAASA
+1206 
-1214 GVNAVKQNSPID
+1214 GVNGIQDRTV
-1226 INATNQTQGEANA
+1226 T
-1239 ASNAVNAVKQ
+1239 
-1249 NGPIGIN
+1249 IN
-1256 AQDNTSSAVNS
+1256 AQDNASGVLAGIRSWIDS
-1267 VWSGLMSLPAV
+1267 VTGN
-1278 KFIDII
+1278 F
-1284 TRHFTEQHAKGTDN
+1284 FTTIFASQHAHGTN
-1298 HPGGLATVND
+1298 YHPGGLAVVND
-1308 QRGTLYKELITL
+1308 QRNSNYKELVTL
-1320 PDGTS
+1320 PDGRS
-1325 FIPEGRNVVL
+1325 FIPEGRNVLL
-1335 PLPPGTKVLRAGKTR
+1335 PLPRGSKVLRADKTR
-1350 SLMNRLGIP
+1350 RLMHEMGVPKYASGIGIP
-1359 NYEKGI
+1359 SDAKFLREMEQAQQNIVVQHQYTNKGQDTDKVVSEMRILRASMEKI
-1365 GFEDTKIS
+1365 
-1373 HLTRRFQE
+1373 LTAILE
-1381 LNARNRSSSYPKSTY
+1381 KSPE
-1396 SSGGF
+1396 
-1401 ANHSADSSGKAIVTE
+1401 V
-1416 LVSLKESV
+1416 
-1424 EILLG
+1424 
-1429 KLLDKDSNTYLDG
+1429 YLDNEIISRKTYEQHG
-1442 QVIAENSYRYQ
+1442 AIYA
-1453 GNIMR
+1453 

>member
-1 MASNIGEIVA
+1 MAGGTPLGQMYIELG
-11 TATLD
+11 LD
-16 VAPFQSNVGRLKTY
+16 VSKFNPTLNGAKNAVKYFQSNVKAL
-30 LKGVDNSLKA
+30 DSSLKNNGKNTDLLQAKYKTLGQAIEAQRKVLDQMKKSFDTLEPGTAKFDKAAAEIERENAKLAA
-40 MENNFKGAG
+40 MEGQLHKVQQALIAVGKENSFANRINKLGDSLIKGGDKIKTFGDNISSFGG
-49 KNVNNLK
+49 KLT
-56 SLLSQTG
+56 TG
-63 SALGSYQK
+63 L
-71 LLSSQSERYN
+71 
-81 QLKASIG
+81 
-88 DVSAATAEQKQ
+88 
-99 KLVEAGASMTATAA
+99 
-113 KVAELQNRY
+113 
-122 EQLAKSMR
+122 
-130 QAYIDDSAFTKFG
+130 
-143 KSAQEIG
+143 
-150 NKISQ
+150 
-155 AGQTVSGFG
+155 
-164 SALTRGVTAPIV
+164 TAPLV
-176 AGAGIVLKAAIDYE
+176 ASVGLITKAAIDYE

-389 EKPVVALQSFIKV
+389 EKPVVALQSFIKG

-437 SDKMGAA
+437 SDKMGQA
-444 VQRSNQAWKENTAL
+444 VDRSNKAWKENTAL

-472 LKMFKNQLTDI
+472 LKMFKNQVTDL
-483 AIEFGGPLIKALRS
+483 AIEFGGPLLKALRE
-497 GLDAVKPW
+497 GLKAGKPW
-505 IATLSDLAK
+505 IETLAK
-514 KFSSLSTEQQQNI
+514 MAKQFSSMSEEQQRNI
-527 IYWGLAAAAIGPVLK
+527 LK
-542 ILGGGISVVGGFIK
+542 W
-556 AIGGISKGIGILS
+556 
-569 GSFKY
+569 
-574 LKDFGGVASSLKAVA
+574 
-589 GSAGAVETAVAGAT
+589 
-603 SSTGTFA
+603 
-610 GALGALANPI
+610 GALAAGAGPALTILGKGLGII
-620 GLLVG
+620 GNLTKALGWLTKGTGKTVG
-625 GSALLAAG
+625 GLSLMLKTFQAFRTTGNLISAFQLASTGMASFGTATATASTSTSLLTTTLGTLASPLGLIVGGLSLATAAI
-633 LVYLGNKKDEARIKT
+633 VYLGNEKDKARIKT

-658 ARGELKNFQKT
+658 TRGELRNFQKT
-669 VDETSA
+669 VDETST

-697 YDEIVDGADKVNQRM
+697 YDEIVDGADKVNKRM

-725 IARAQEKNAQVVS
+725 IAKAQEKNAQVVS

-759 KFSQEEKEIIL
+759 KFSREEKEIIL

-815 VLKKALDEEKRL
+815 VLEKALDEEKKL

-847 TYNKKMQT
+847 TYNKKMQA

-900 EEYGLSYEVI
+900 EEYGLSYEEI
-910 GQKAAEASRKM
+910 GKKAAEASQKV
-921 GDSHSILAKYTSDMS
+921 GNSHSILANYTSEMS
-936 KETREANDA
+936 KEVKEANDA
-945 WSLLVGNINENGNF
+945 WSLLVGNIDKNGNF
-959 EVKSNVKEVIGEAT
+959 QVKSNVKEVIGEAT

-1140 KSLDAVDNTGVAV
+1140 KSLDAVDNTGAAV
-1153 GSAFLSVNSPK
+1153 GSAIISVNSPR
-1164 QESPIAINANDNTAE
+1164 QEAPIDLFATDQTGGVRNETSSAINAIKQYNPVDISAKNSTQGTVNE
-1179 ASQSAS
+1179 VQS
-1185 SNVNAPY
+1185 
-1192 QASPIDINAVDLTG
+1192 
-1206 NPSSAASA
+1206 
-1214 GVNAVKQNSPID
+1214 GVNGIQDRTV
-1226 INATNQTQGEANA
+1226 T
-1239 ASNAVNAVKQ
+1239 
-1249 NGPIGIN
+1249 IN
-1256 AQDNTSSAVNS
+1256 AQDNASGVLAGIRSWIDS
-1267 VWSGLMSLPAV
+1267 VTGN
-1278 KFIDII
+1278 F
-1284 TRHFTEQHAKGTDN
+1284 FTTIFASQHAHGTN
-1298 HPGGLATVND
+1298 YHPGGLAVVND
-1308 QRGTLYKELITL
+1308 QRNSNYKELVTL
-1320 PDGTS
+1320 PDGRS
-1325 FIPEGRNVVL
+1325 FIPEGRNVLL
-1335 PLPPGTKVLRAGKTR
+1335 PLPRGSKVLRADKTR
-1350 SLMNRLGIP
+1350 RLMHEMGVPKYASGIGIP
-1359 NYEKGI
+1359 SDAKFLREMEQAQQNIVVQHKYTNKGQDTDKVVSEMRILRASMEKI
-1365 GFEDTKIS
+1365 
-1373 HLTRRFQE
+1373 LTAILE
-1381 LNARNRSSSYPKSTY
+1381 KSP
-1396 SSGGF
+1396 
-1401 ANHSADSSGKAIVTE
+1401 DV
-1416 LVSLKESV
+1416 
-1424 EILLG
+1424 
-1429 KLLDKDSNTYLDG
+1429 YLDNEIISRKTYEQHG
-1442 QVIAENSYRYQ
+1442 AIYA
-1453 GNIMR
+1453 